1 MIEAQFYK
9 KLKPPLTPLL
19 GKERNSQTVVCE
31 LCCHYCHIKNQA
43 VGICSVRKNI
53 NGQLYSLVYG
63 QPAAINIDPI
73 EKKPLFHFQ
82 PGSFTFSFGTLGCNF
97 KCANCQNWEISQAVV
112 SLFPQKR
119 ESRKNVSPKLNNFWI
134 PAYAGMTNLIIEPQK
149 IVEQAIES
157 ACASIAY
164 TYNEP
169 TVFTEYALDIMKI
182 AKKNNLKNVWV
193 SNGYMSELCLE
204 AIVPYLNAINVDVKS
219 MDEKFYRETCGAKL
233 KPVLNNLIN
242 LKKANVHL
250 EITTLVVPKLS
261 DDPAMLKELASFIVQ
276 ELGSDTPWHISKF
289 SPDISWKLRDAP
301 ATLEKTIFQAHEI
314 GKKAGLKYVYVG
326 NVYNSDKENTYC
338 PNCGQLAIKRLGYN
352 TTRYDNNGNCQECG
366 QNLDLVA

>member
-1 MIEAQFYK
+1 MQEAQFYK
-9 KLKPPLTPLL
+9 KSA
-19 GKERNSQTVVCE
+19 NQAVACE
-31 LCCHYCHIKNQA
+31 LCCHYCRIKNQA
-43 VGICSVRKNI
+43 VGICGVRKNV
-53 NGQLYSLVYG
+53 NGKLYSLVYG

-97 KCANCQNWEISQAVV
+97 KCANCQNWEISQAANTIPLTLPARA
-112 SLFPQKR
+112 SQWQANPFIKR
-119 ESRKNVSPKLNNFWI
+119 DEKIKSPYPPLLKGVNS
-134 PAYAGMTNLIIEPQK
+134 
-149 IVEQAIES
+149 IVEQALES
-157 ACASIAY
+157 GCASIAY

-169 TVFTEYALDIMKI
+169 TVFAEYALDIMKI

-193 SNGYMSELCLE
+193 SNGYMSESCLE